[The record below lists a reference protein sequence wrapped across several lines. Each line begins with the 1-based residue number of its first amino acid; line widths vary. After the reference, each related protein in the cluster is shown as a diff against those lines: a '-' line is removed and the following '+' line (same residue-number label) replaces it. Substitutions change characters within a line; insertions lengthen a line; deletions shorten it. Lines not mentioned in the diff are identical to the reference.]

1 MLLSVANGN
10 KSADDL
16 FRHPACWFPDEP
28 FVGDHKERGS
38 KRPFCS
44 APEKNL
50 YLGWRVS
57 PSKLMS
63 SQNLCICPYL
73 AIGSLDIF
81 KLRQGHARLGLALN
95 PQGSVSLCEEAN
107 LDPELQGDT
116 VWLWRQGLEWC
127 QGVPRLAGSSHKLEE
142 ARKDPYLPWAFR
154 ECMALPTPWFLTSG
168 LQNCRRKNVCGFM
181 LPHLWYFVLATSE
194 NSHSISWQHVQKQ
207 NSSCSYGQLQST
219 ALGSFWWQLLGH
231 GSLGPEQEQWLQDGF
246 QPIRDQHRSVTLG
259 TLFLMVDDWSS
270 SS

>member
-1 MLLSVANGN
+1 MGV

-16 FRHPACWFPDEP
+16 SWHSTSWLPDEP
-28 FVGDHKERGS
+28 FVRDHKERGS

-50 YLGWRVS
+50 YLGWKVS

-95 PQGSVSLCEEAN
+95 PLGSLPLCEEAN

-116 VWLWRQGLEWC
+116 MWLWRRGLEWC
-127 QGVPRLAGSSHKLEE
+127 QRLPAAITNWKRQGRTLTFPEPSESAWPCRHLDFWLLVSRTAGGEMSVVLTC
-142 ARKDPYLPWAFR
+142 PIYGTFFWPPWK
-154 ECMALPTPWFLTSG
+154 T
-168 LQNCRRKNVCGFM
+168 
-181 LPHLWYFVLATSE
+181 H
-194 NSHSISWQHVQKQ
+194 
-207 NSSCSYGQLQST
+207 T
-219 ALGSFWWQLLGH
+219 ASH
-231 GSLGPEQEQWLQDGF
+231 GSICRSTTPAVTTGGCSPQHWGAFDG
-246 QPIRDQHRSVTLG
+246 SC
-259 TLFLMVDDWSS
+259 
-270 SS
+270 